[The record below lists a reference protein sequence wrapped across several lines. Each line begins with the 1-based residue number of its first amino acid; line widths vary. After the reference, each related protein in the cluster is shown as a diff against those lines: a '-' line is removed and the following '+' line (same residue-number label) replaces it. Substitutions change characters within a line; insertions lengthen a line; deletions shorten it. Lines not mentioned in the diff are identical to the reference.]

1 MPILGGV
8 GGAQVFSS
16 ASGGKIYAFN
26 TISTTPQQVAPANV
40 SRTKITFHNP
50 GDVDIFIAPAV
61 TLSPTTGSNVTLT
74 PTTSVLGGCWRV
86 FSNGGSLEITGECS
100 GAWQAFSASSSAKPL
115 TVMDSNLS

>member
-1 MPILGGV
+1 MPIFGGV

-26 TISTTPQQVAPANV
+26 NLSTAPQQVAPANV
-40 SRTKITFHNP
+40 SRTRITFHNP

-61 TLSPTTGSNVTLT
+61 ALSPTTGSNVTLT
-74 PTTSVLGGCWRV
+74 PTTSALGGCWRV
-86 FSNGGSLEITGECS
+86 FANGGTLEVSGECS
-100 GAWQAFSASSSAKPL
+100 GAWQGFSASSTGKAL